1 MEAVAHARLTTVA
14 AVVVVG
20 NVAGHLL
27 RPLTPGMGAGRAVL
41 FAALVLATGALRGWQ
56 ARALHDDLAGRPRD
70 AGAASRLAAL
80 YAAGALAAAVLGFVL
95 VHGAPSR

>member
-1 MEAVAHARLTTVA
+1 MEAVAHARLTTAA

-27 RPLTPGMGAGRAVL
+27 RPFTSGVGAGRAVL
-41 FAALVLATGALRGWQ
+41 FAALVLATGAWRGWQ
-56 ARALHDDLAGRPRD
+56 ARALRDDLAGAPRD
-70 AGAASRLAAL
+70 GRAAARHAAL
-80 YAAGALAAAVLGFVL
+80 YAAGALAAALLGFAI